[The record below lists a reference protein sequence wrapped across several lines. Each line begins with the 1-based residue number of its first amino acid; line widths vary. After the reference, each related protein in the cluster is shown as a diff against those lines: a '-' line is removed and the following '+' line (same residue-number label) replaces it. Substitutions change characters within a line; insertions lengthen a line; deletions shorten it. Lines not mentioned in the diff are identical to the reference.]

1 MLRAYQ
7 RFRQLTRPEKDLVV
21 SAIPALART
30 VARLKVLGFKR
41 CYLRTTSPQS
51 TPSALSRDEVDAIA
65 LAVRRASN
73 GLMIGTCLSRS
84 LALRDLL
91 SRKGVA
97 TEFRIGVD
105 KDGDGIRAHAWL
117 EYRGSP
123 IGESIPDNYNVFA
136 QLN

>member
-1 MLRAYQ
+1 MLRAFQ
-7 RFRQLTRPEKDLVV
+7 RFRQLTRSEQDLIVM
-21 SAIPALART
+21 AIPTLAGT
-30 VARLKVLGFKR
+30 VARLKIFGFKR
-41 CYLRTTSPQS
+41 CYLRPALVRS
-51 TPSALSRDEVDAIA
+51 TASNPSREELEAIA

-91 SRKGVA
+91 SKKGVT
-97 TEFRIGVD
+97 TEFRIGVE
-105 KDGDGIRAHAWL
+105 KNGDGVKAHAWL

-123 IGESIPDNYNVFA
+123 IGESISDRYNVFA